1 MSAMYL
7 MNGTNEVGMNG
18 YQMDGS
24 EEFSTSQ
31 VGPGLNGYGRK
42 RRSLNGTNSVQLEG
56 TNSVQL
62 NGTNSVTLNGYNV
75 EDLNPYEIELNGIE
89 ATDEEADA
97 IRLALVYGDQAVIDA
112 YESGEM
118 NGLKEI
124 LAARKA
130 KLAAMTPEER
140 EAKKAGFKKLVGGAL
155 SLASSFVPG
164 GAAVGGKLSQLIT
177 KGVDKAKTL
186 QTAIEKAAILTD
198 AGIIPDTKA
207 LATRAAEETDAGLNP
222 PAEPTGLDKLKAT
235 WKGYSTPTKIAIVG
249 GVALTGYLVY
259 RQFFAKKKKRK

>member
-1 MSAMYL
+1 MYL

-18 YQMDGS
+18 YQMDGT

-62 NGTNSVTLNGYNV
+62 NGTNSVTLNGYDV

-89 ATDEEADA
+89 ADDEEADA

-118 NGLKEI
+118 NGLKDI

-140 EAKKAGFKKLVGGAL
+140 AAKKAGFKKLVGGAL
-155 SLASSFVPG
+155 ALASTAIP
-164 GAAVGGKLSQLIT
+164 GAAGVGSKLNQLIT

-186 QTAIEKAAILTD
+186 QTAVEKAAILTD

-207 LATRAAEETDAGLNP
+207 LATRAAQETEAGLEP
-222 PAEPTGLDKLKAT
+222 PAEPTGMAKIKA
-235 WKGYSTPTKIAIVG
+235 WWEGSSTVTKVAVIG
-249 GVALTGYLVY
+249 GTALAGYLVY